1 MRNVAR
7 RACYP
12 SAMSPTSP
20 PEIETYPPL
29 FYYAPLPDVVGE
41 RVTLTGDEAS
51 HALGAR
57 RLQVGGDIG
66 LFDGQGTAARAVVT
80 AVDRRRHTLEA
91 KLTDR
96 QRMPNPRPAVHLAC
110 ALPKG
115 DRAAVLLDMATQLGM
130 VRFTPLVCT
139 RSVVKPGA
147 NSRERLRRICLEAC
161 KQSRRFYLPEIEA
174 PASPRELARRVPPGN
189 LWIAHPTVDAAAT
202 FIRAADQ
209 HAHAV
214 HRSGRRLYIAGTGRG
229 HGRGRAAV
237 QPRAGDSAYRDRRGR
252 GAGRDH
258 ARRALRNRN

>member
-1 MRNVAR
+1 MM
-7 RACYP
+7 P
-12 SAMSPTSP
+12 SP
-20 PEIETYPPL
+20 PLEIDAAETLPPL
-29 FYYAPLPDVVGE
+29 FYCAPLPDVVGE
-41 RVTLTGDEAS
+41 RVTLTGDEAQ

-66 LFDGQGTAARAVVT
+66 LFDGQGTTARAVVT
-80 AVDRRRHTLEA
+80 AVDRRRQSLEA

-130 VRFTPLVCT
+130 VRFTPLMCA

-174 PASPRELARRVPPGN
+174 PASPRELARRVPPGS
-189 LWIAHPTVDAAAT
+189 LWIAHPVPGATTLVGTLSNTLTLLIGPEGGFTDAEVQETIAAGA
-202 FIRAADQ
+202 RAFTLGPAILRIET
-209 HAHAV
+209 AA
-214 HRSGRRLYIAGTGRG
+214 IAALTLATL
-229 HGRGRAAV
+229 AA
-237 QPRAGDSAYRDRRGR
+237 R
-252 GAGRDH
+252 
-258 ARRALRNRN
+258 

>member
-1 MRNVAR
+1 
-7 RACYP
+7 
-12 SAMSPTSP
+12 MSPTSL

-29 FYYAPLPDVVGE
+29 FYCAPLPDVVGE
-41 RVTLTGDEAS
+41 RVMLTGDEAN

-57 RLQVGGDIG
+57 RLQMGSDIG

-115 DRAAVLLDMATQLGM
+115 DRQNVLLDMATQLGM

-139 RSVVKPGA
+139 HSVVKPGA

-161 KQSRRFYLPEIEA
+161 KQSRRFYLPEIDA

-189 LWIAHPTVDAAAT
+189 LWIAHPAPGATMLTGTLPNTLTLLIGPEGGFTDAEVQEAIAAGA
-202 FIRAADQ
+202 RAFTLGPAIL
-209 HAHAV
+209 
-214 HRSGRRLYIAGTGRG
+214 RIET
-229 HGRGRAAV
+229 AAV
-237 QPRAGDSAYRDRRGR
+237 AALALAML
-252 GAGRDH
+252 GAR
-258 ARRALRNRN
+258 